1 MLSKLADKM
10 GASDASTRRNTARSP
25 HTPNSQLL
33 DSGVVEDENGEEEAE
48 EERGLNCQ
56 GDAPAQGSSISK
68 GT

>member
-1 MLSKLADKM
+1 MLSKLANKM

-33 DSGVVEDENGEEEAE
+33 DSGVVEDENGEEVK
-48 EERGLNCQ
+48 ERDLNCQ
-56 GDAPAQGSSISK
+56 GEAPAQGSSISK